1 MMNRENRGLSFVVL
15 AWLAVLCGGA
25 AFAQTPQGYPPPGN
39 YLIDSE
45 STYTLTSGGSTI
57 EHVTRVVGSTGDTT
71 VTQKNSMDGVPPHT
85 QTHKGTGPNSS
96 CIKPYGS
103 GGPPAALTP
112 FLCKPL
118 ARSAD
123 PRSSSISDECSKSK
137 VDQAWRRIDD
147 RTWERSL
154 TFTASP
160 GGTTSSPQEAMK
172 AAMAMALPNMTP
184 GERAKAQS
192 EMAALAA
199 QSQAEMAQLTEIAQV
214 QARTGKPEDAA
225 MAKKLL
231 QEMRRSSGGGLPAD
245 LLPRVRER
253 WTRVA
258 DTCPAKR

>member
-15 AWLAVLCGGA
+15 AWLAALCSGA

-57 EHVTRVVGSTGDTT
+57 EHVTRVVGSSGDTT

-147 RTWERSL
+147 RTWEHSL

-184 GERAKAQS
+184 GERAKAQA
-192 EMAALAA
+192 EMAAFAA

-214 QARTGKPEDAA
+214 QARTGKPEEAA
-225 MAKKLL
+225 MAQKLL
-231 QEMRRSSGGGLPAD
+231 QDMRRSSGGGLPAD